1 MDLPPA
7 RNLITFAKNE
17 AMSSYVLKVNEKKSS
32 GKKLID
38 YLKSLSETSADI
50 ELVPQDESP
59 YNKEFVKKI
68 QASRKSKGK
77 AIQLEDL
84 WK

>member
-1 MDLPPA
+1 
-7 RNLITFAKNE
+7 
-17 AMSSYVLKVNEKKSS
+17 MSTYVLKVNERKLS

-38 YLKSLSETSADI
+38 YLKSLSDTNGDI
-50 ELVPQDESP
+50 TLIPQEESP
-59 YNKEFVKKI
+59 YDKDFVKKI

-77 AIQLEDL
+77 PIKLEDL